1 MINLLKAD
9 FFRVLRTKIVYISL
23 MIAVV
28 LPLFIVLVTGLTAL
42 ATHSLFPEE
51 PMTGVGDSI
60 MGQTFS
66 PIMSFSYIF
75 AVFPVIVVMMDFG
88 NGTLRNKVI
97 HGYTR
102 HQIFAAHF
110 IVSLVHIIAITLIFT
125 VTNVVGAL
133 ILGLSPI
140 PSDLVP
146 AYVLYYV
153 IGFLITLLIASLGCC
168 MALSLGNAG
177 AIVITIIGTLVL
189 TYAGLILD
197 LIFRLN
203 EVTNMEHLL
212 CFFPCYF
219 TEMLSEYLLY
229 PSVIPLI
236 EPMYIV
242 EAVAGIL
249 LLSGGF
255 YALGTF
261 IFSKRDFK

>member
-153 IGFLITLLIASLGCC
+153 IGFLLTLLIASLGCC